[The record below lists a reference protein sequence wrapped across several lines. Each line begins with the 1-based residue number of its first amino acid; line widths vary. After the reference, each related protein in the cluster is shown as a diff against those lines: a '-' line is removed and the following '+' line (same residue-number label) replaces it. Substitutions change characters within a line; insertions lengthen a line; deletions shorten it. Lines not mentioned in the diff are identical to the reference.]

1 MSSRRSSVRELV
13 ERIPKAELHLHLG
26 GAIPPHVLAEL
37 LDRHRPAQWLADI
50 PERHQ
55 RLFRGTPN
63 IRPFLSMERP
73 GASELASLFVYAS
86 FHQFL
91 ATFLFASYLIREAA
105 DLRCLVTGVAES
117 LQAQRIVYA
126 ELTVDIMG
134 YVRRG
139 LPIEQ
144 VGECL
149 AEGAARDDVCMRWI
163 VDPVRDFGP
172 EGTLSHL
179 RQVLDLRCPGLV
191 GMTIGGSE
199 HLFPPGQFAPV
210 YDLARD
216 HGLRLTVHAGE
227 ALGPESVWDA
237 LRFLRPDRIG
247 HGVRSIEDPALVAH
261 LAEAGVPLE
270 VCPTSNLRT
279 TTYASYFEHP
289 LPALH
294 RAGVPVSLNTD
305 DPTFFGTTLADE
317 YLHAYDMG
325 LGLDDLLGLAR
336 NAYAHAFMPEDQKAR
351 YVTALERDWRQT
363 GGPE

>member
-1 MSSRRSSVRELV
+1 MSSRRSNVRALI

-26 GAIPPHVLAEL
+26 GAIPLDVLAEL
-37 LDRHRPAQWLADI
+37 LDRHCPARWLDAI

-55 RLFRGTPN
+55 RLFRETPN

-73 GASELASLFVYAS
+73 GASELANLFVYAS

-91 ATFLFASYLIREAA
+91 ATFLFVSYLVRDVG
-105 DLRCLVTGVAES
+105 DLRRLIAGVAQS
-117 LQAQRIVYA
+117 LQAQRIVHA

-139 LPIEQ
+139 LPIDQ

-149 AEGAARDDVCMRWI
+149 AEGAARDDVCIRWI

-172 EGTLSHL
+172 EGTLAHL

-191 GMTIGGSE
+191 GMSIGGSE
-199 HLFPPGQFAPV
+199 HLFPPGQFGPV

-216 HGLRLTVHAGE
+216 HGLGLTVHAGE
-227 ALGPESVWDA
+227 ALGPESVWEA
-237 LRFLRPDRIG
+237 LRCLRPNRVG
-247 HGVRSIEDPALVAH
+247 HGVRSIEDPSLVAY

-270 VCPTSNLRT
+270 VCPTSNLQT
-279 TTYASYFEHP
+279 AIYASYAEHP

-294 RAGVPVSLNTD
+294 RAGVPVSLSTD

-325 LGLDDLLGLAR
+325 LGLDDLLALAR
-336 NAYAHAFMPEDQKAR
+336 NAYAHAFMPEDEKAR
-351 YVTALERDWRQT
+351 YIAALEGEWRA
-363 GGPE
+363 GVGLW